1 MAFFEEVKTEQRGR
15 LSVFFFVE
23 VFMHCRVLGKTAGN
37 HTRLSS
43 CRKGPFRGC
52 REGCAA
58 QLLYSAVLCIL
69 QTHLPAGGRGLSC
82 NKAAIGILINEIST
96 SNYLQIA
103 FILEVSTR
111 PFLSIDFKEKINW
124 IKGSSTHKLRL
135 FVNFVK
141 KYNLTYVYYFT

>member
-1 MAFFEEVKTEQRGR
+1 MKTFHEKAWPFLKKKKRHSEADFR
-15 LSVFFFVE
+15 SFFVE

-96 SNYLQIA
+96 SNYIQIA
-103 FILEVSTR
+103 FIFEGVR
-111 PFLSIDFKEKINW
+111 PFNLYFPSLKYID
-124 IKGSSTHKLRL
+124 
-135 FVNFVK
+135 
-141 KYNLTYVYYFT
+141 

>member
-1 MAFFEEVKTEQRGR
+1 MKTFHEKARPFLKKKKRNSEADFRSFFLLKSSCTVVSLER
-15 LSVFFFVE
+15 
-23 VFMHCRVLGKTAGN
+23 TAGN

-82 NKAAIGILINEIST
+82 NKAAIGIRINEIST

-103 FILEVSTR
+103 FIFEGVQ
-111 PFLSIDFKEKINW
+111 PFNLYFISLKYID
-124 IKGSSTHKLRL
+124 
-135 FVNFVK
+135 
-141 KYNLTYVYYFT
+141 

>member
-1 MAFFEEVKTEQRGR
+1 MLPLCELLWYINHFSKSHYIWWRHSMKKHGLFWRRKNGTARPTFG
-15 LSVFFFVE
+15 LFFVE

-82 NKAAIGILINEIST
+82 NKAAIGIHINEIST

-103 FILEVSTR
+103 FIFEGVRSFNLYFIS
-111 PFLSIDFKEKINW
+111 L
-124 IKGSSTHKLRL
+124 
-135 FVNFVK
+135 
-141 KYNLTYVYYFT
+141 KYNY

>member
-1 MAFFEEVKTEQRGR
+1 MAFFEEEKTEQRGR
-15 LSVFFFVE
+15 LSVFFLSKSSCTVVSLE
-23 VFMHCRVLGKTAGN
+23 KTAGN

-96 SNYLQIA
+96 SNYIQIA
-103 FILEVSTR
+103 FIFEGVR
-111 PFLSIDFKEKINW
+111 PFNLYFISLKYID
-124 IKGSSTHKLRL
+124 
-135 FVNFVK
+135 
-141 KYNLTYVYYFT
+141 

>member
-1 MAFFEEVKTEQRGR
+1 MAFFEEEKTEQRGR
-15 LSVFFFVE
+15 LSVFFLSKSSCTVVSLE
-23 VFMHCRVLGKTAGN
+23 RTAGN

-43 CRKGPFRGC
+43 CRKGPSRGC

-103 FILEVSTR
+103 FIFEGVR
-111 PFLSIDFKEKINW
+111 PFNLYFISLEYID
-124 IKGSSTHKLRL
+124 
-135 FVNFVK
+135 
-141 KYNLTYVYYFT
+141 

>member
-1 MAFFEEVKTEQRGR
+1 MKTFHEKGMAFFEEEKTEQRGR

-82 NKAAIGILINEIST
+82 NKAAIGIVINEIST

-103 FILEVSTR
+103 FIFEGVR
-111 PFLSIDFKEKINW
+111 PFNLYFISLEYID
-124 IKGSSTHKLRL
+124 
-135 FVNFVK
+135 
-141 KYNLTYVYYFT
+141 

>member
-1 MAFFEEVKTEQRGR
+1 MSFFDTLIIFQNHITFGEDIPWKSMAFFEEEKTEQRGR

-96 SNYLQIA
+96 SNYIQIA
-103 FILEVSTR
+103 FIFEGVR
-111 PFLSIDFKEKINW
+111 PFNLYFISLKYID
-124 IKGSSTHKLRL
+124 
-135 FVNFVK
+135 
-141 KYNLTYVYYFT
+141 

>member
-1 MAFFEEVKTEQRGR
+1 MSFFDTLIIFQNHITFGEDIPWKSTAFFEEEKTEQRGR
-15 LSVFFFVE
+15 LSVFFLSKSSCTVVSLE
-23 VFMHCRVLGKTAGN
+23 RTAGN

-82 NKAAIGILINEIST
+82 NKAAAATEQCCQIGLNVSVGSKST
-96 SNYLQIA
+96 L
-103 FILEVSTR
+103 
-111 PFLSIDFKEKINW
+111 
-124 IKGSSTHKLRL
+124 
-135 FVNFVK
+135 
-141 KYNLTYVYYFT
+141 

>member
-1 MAFFEEVKTEQRGR
+1 MSFFDTLIIFQNHITFGEDIPWKSMAFFEEEKTAQRGR

-103 FILEVSTR
+103 FI
-111 PFLSIDFKEKINW
+111 FK
-124 IKGSSTHKLRL
+124 GVRS
-135 FVNFVK
+135 F
-141 KYNLTYVYYFT
+141 NL